1 MIRTTDLRKLIHE
14 HNGNMGDVYEYLM
27 DDYDWID
34 ETICGLDAGWAIAFG
49 AELINDMEI
58 AKKNTYIPPDEN
70 DEDNAFDS
78 KFELVQI
85 KAKCGSLRFYAD
97 GMTEAMFTV
106 ASVYEIIAYHAC
118 IKCGNIQNIAND
130 EWSQPIC
137 RQCARLEDSKREAA
151 NLAPSFTHK
160 SFNYTITHESFNYT
174 IYKQTGEL
182 ERNYLNDLASYDWNH
197 DLNLHSLI
205 ANMK

>member
-1 MIRTTDLRKLIHE
+1 MC
-14 HNGNMGDVYEYLM
+14 DVYESLM

-34 ETICGLDAGWAIAFG
+34 ATICGLNAGWAIAFG

-58 AKKNTYIPPDEN
+58 SKKNTYIPPDEN
-70 DEDNAFDS
+70 DKDYSFDS

-85 KAKCGSLRFYAD
+85 KEKFGSLRFYAN
-97 GMTEAMFTV
+97 GMTDAMSTV

-151 NLAPSFTHK
+151 NLAPSFTH
-160 SFNYTITHESFNYT
+160 ESFNYT
-174 IYKQTGEL
+174 KYKQSGEL
-182 ERNYLNDLASYDWNH
+182 KRNYLNDLASYDWNH

>member
-14 HNGNMGDVYEYLM
+14 HNGNMCDVYESLM

-34 ETICGLDAGWAIAFG
+34 ETICGLNAGWAIAFG

-58 AKKNTYIPPDEN
+58 AKKNTYILPDEN
-70 DEDNAFDS
+70 DKDNVFDS
-78 KFELVQI
+78 KFKLVQI
-85 KAKCGSLRFYAD
+85 KEKFGSLRFYAD
-97 GMTEAMFTV
+97 GMTDAMSTV
-106 ASVYEIIAYHAC
+106 ASVYETISYHAC
-118 IKCGNIQNIAND
+118 IKCGNIQNIARTD
-130 EWSQPIC
+130 EWIQPIC
-137 RQCARLEDSKREAA
+137 RQCARLDGSKWESLH
-151 NLAPSFTHK
+151 LAPSL
-160 SFNYTITHESFNYT
+160 THESFNYT

-182 ERNYLNDLASYDWNH
+182 KRNYLNDLASYDWNH

>member
-1 MIRTTDLRKLIHE
+1 MTD
-14 HNGNMGDVYEYLM
+14 
-27 DDYDWID
+27 
-34 ETICGLDAGWAIAFG
+34 
-49 AELINDMEI
+49 
-58 AKKNTYIPPDEN
+58 
-70 DEDNAFDS
+70 
-78 KFELVQI
+78 
-85 KAKCGSLRFYAD
+85 
-97 GMTEAMFTV
+97 AMSAV
-106 ASVYEIIAYHAC
+106 ASVYETISYHAC

-130 EWSQPIC
+130 EWIQPIC

-160 SFNYTITHESFNYT
+160 SFNYTITHKSFNYT

>member
-14 HNGNMGDVYEYLM
+14 HNGNMHDAYESLM

-34 ETICGLDAGWAIAFG
+34 ETICGLDTGWAIAFG

-70 DEDNAFDS
+70 DGAGNYLFDS
-78 KFELVQI
+78 KFKLVQI
-85 KAKCGSLRFYAD
+85 KQKYGSLRFYAD
-97 GMTEAMFTV
+97 GMTNAMSAV
-106 ASVYEIIAYHAC
+106 AFVYETISYHAC
-118 IKCGNIQNIAND
+118 IKCGNIQNIAITD
-130 EWSQPIC
+130 GWIQPIC
-137 RQCARLEDSKREAA
+137 RQCARLNGSKWESLR
-151 NLAPSFTHK
+151 LAPSF
-160 SFNYTITHESFNYT
+160 THESFNYT
-174 IYKQTGEL
+174 IYKQSGESK
-182 ERNYLNDLASYDWNH
+182 RNYLNDIASYDWNH